1 VRKGALSGEP
11 AIRYDGAMNQAAPW
25 PTELRLKDK
34 GRLLCVAFDDGRAV
48 ELPAEYLRVESPSAE
63 VQGHGAGQRVTQHGK
78 RDVAIGEIVPTGNYA
93 VRLVFDDGHST
104 GIYGFDYLRLLG
116 LERDQ
121 RWAAYLAELS
131 AKGLSRD
138 PPGGR

>member
-1 VRKGALSGEP
+1 MTDAT
-11 AIRYDGAMNQAAPW
+11 PW

-34 GRLLCVAFDDGRAV
+34 GRLLCVAFDDGRLFD
-48 ELPAEYLRVESPSAE
+48 LPAEFLRVESPSAE

-78 RDVAIGEIVPTGNYA
+78 RDVAIGEIVATGNYA

-104 GIYGFDYLRLLG
+104 GIYGFDYLRQLG
-116 LERDQ
+116 LEHDK
-121 RWAAYLAELS
+121 RWADYLAELA

-138 PPGGR
+138 PLGRR